1 MNFDWF
7 ETYNPKNWN
16 MYWKSIRLSTA
27 MIGASD
33 GTLWKNSITLLS
45 TSICY
50 TDWFGIK
57 EQLDEPNFDYS
68 NSELTSEISLT
79 KMIELPIT
87 TRTTTTNIQIKVLMA
102 YEQLRCKI
110 VWKHT
115 FSYNSFKFVSNSWKI
130 FWCFKSADSRFD
142 KPKSH
147 EQNNLWARND
157 CPPDVAMKLFRYDS
171 AVLVCEI

>member
-1 MNFDWF
+1 
-7 ETYNPKNWN
+7 

-27 MIGASD
+27 KIGAID

-115 FSYNSFKFVSNSWKI
+115 CSYNSFKFVSNSW
-130 FWCFKSADSRFD
+130 
-142 KPKSH
+142 
-147 EQNNLWARND
+147 
-157 CPPDVAMKLFRYDS
+157 
-171 AVLVCEI
+171 